1 MTNGGER
8 GEAPHLRVVPGGV
21 PDEASPDD
29 LLVSSFLDGDDTA
42 FEDLVRRHE
51 GLVLRLVRRFAN
63 DSEDARDLCQR
74 TFVRVIEAARWTFRG
89 SGEERVPFKRW
100 LVKIA
105 MNLARNHAR
114 DNNRWARAPQELLEA
129 EQSHLPGA
137 LVALLEAERA
147 ARVRRAILWL
157 PRRQREVV
165 ALRLD
170 AELPFSEIAAAL
182 GITENSARVSFHHAA
197 VRLRDLA
204 RSEDPEEKP

>member
-21 PDEASPDD
+21 PDEVNPDD
-29 LLVSSFLDGDDTA
+29 VLVASFLDGDDAA

-51 GLVLRLVRRFAN
+51 ALVLRIVRRFAH
-63 DSEDARDLCQR
+63 DAEDARDLSQR
-74 TFVRVIEAARWTFRG
+74 TFVRVIEAVRRAWHCP
-89 SGEERVPFKRW
+89 GEQRVPFRRW
-100 LVKIA
+100 LIRIA

-114 DNNRWARAPQELLEA
+114 DINRWTRAPQELLEA
-129 EQSHLPGA
+129 EQSHVPGA
-137 LVALLEAERA
+137 LVTLLEAERA
-147 ARVRRAILWL
+147 ARLRRAILWL

-170 AELPFSEIAAAL
+170 GELPFSEIAAAL

-197 VRLRDLA
+197 IRLRDLA
-204 RSEDPEEKP
+204 RGEDPEEKP